1 MKIVATYD
9 NSFAAN
15 LAKGLL
21 EDAGIPSFVLNEHM
35 SMVTGVFNKDLL
47 SIQLTV
53 DDADYEQ
60 ALKVLAASQSAE

>member
-1 MKIVATYD
+1 MKVVKKYD

-21 EDAGIPSFVLNEHM
+21 KEAGIESYVLNENVAM
-35 SMVTGVFNKDLL
+35 IAGLFNNDLL

-53 DDADYEQ
+53 DDKDYDK
-60 ALKVLAASQSAE
+60 AIDVLNNQNDAQ